1 MKMTPLRRV
10 QFAAEM
16 AAARVALALTAPL
29 PDRAVIGLAAA
40 IGRFVGRHVP
50 VARRRIEENLDLV
63 RPGMSPAARADLAA
77 EAGASMCMWGAEYL
91 RLPALAADPSLRRV
105 EGAEHV
111 AAAIAAGR
119 PILFV
124 TAHFGCWEFVRL
136 AARDLGVETGI
147 LYRAFNNP
155 SFDAYAQ
162 GLIAVAG
169 TPVMHKGRQGSRALL
184 RLIGKGGAAMILVD
198 QRQSKAPLAPF
209 LGRPAE
215 TSTAVAEL
223 AKRSGA
229 ALIPAC
235 AVRVRPGAEYHV
247 RFEAPVE
254 VGDPLAAMAEV
265 NARIGAWVEAHP
277 GQWFWMHRRWRLS
290 RGVTLPGEG
299 DEG

>member
-1 MKMTPLRRV
+1 MTRATRMQRL
-10 QFAAEM
+10 QFAVEM
-16 AAARVALALTAPL
+16 AAVRVATVLTAPL
-29 PDRAVIGLAAA
+29 SDAALISLAGR
-40 IGRFVGRHVP
+40 IGRLIGRYVP
-50 VARRRIEENLDLV
+50 AARKRVEANLKLV
-63 RPGMSPAARADLAA
+63 RPDLTAAERAEIAA
-77 EAGASMCMWGAEYL
+77 EAGASMCMWGAEYM
-91 RLPALAADPSLRRV
+91 RLASLAADPSLRHV
-105 EGAEHV
+105 EGGEHV
-111 AAAIAAGR
+111 RAAREAGR

-124 TAHFGCWEFVRL
+124 TAHFGGWEFVRL

-155 SFDAYAQ
+155 DFDAHAQ
-162 GLIAVAG
+162 TLIKAAG
-169 TPVMHKGRQGSRALL
+169 EPVMHKGRQGSRALL

-198 QRQSKAPLAPF
+198 QRQTGAPLAPF
-209 LGRPAE
+209 LGRSAE

-235 AVRVRPGAEYHV
+235 AVRVQPGAEYHV

-265 NARIGAWVEAHP
+265 NARIGAWVEGRP

-290 RGVTLPGEG
+290 AGVTAPE
-299 DEG
+299 DA